1 MIKKILPT
9 LKKGCKFYYF
19 FPLIIVLCLFKLIP
33 FISAVVTSF
42 KQQYNYLTGDYNGL
56 GIENYTKI
64 FKDEFFFQALGNTAI
79 YVIFVVVLV
88 MLIGLPIAWCLYRTK
103 KGSAFFQT
111 AIFLPFVTSD
121 IAVGLSWRLMFN
133 DKGIIN
139 FLLGGANIG
148 WLTDANMSLITLII
162 FGVWS
167 SLPLAILI
175 YLCAMLNLDNNVIN
189 AARADGASDTK
200 IFFKVIIPNIM
211 PTILMTIITS
221 SISAWLEMNALFPLF
236 SGEPGPYYNVFTMV
250 YYIYNKM
257 QEGRY
262 AFGLACAAS
271 VMLFLCISVFLLLR
285 YFLSSKNKK
294 KQRRHYEQI

>member
-33 FISAVVTSF
+33 FVSAVITSF
-42 KQQYNYLTGDYNGL
+42 KQQYNYLTGNYNGL
-56 GIENYTKI
+56 GLSNYTKI

-79 YVIFVVVLV
+79 YVVFVVVLV
-88 MLIGLPIAWCLYRTK
+88 MIIGLPIAWCLYRTK

-121 IAVGLSWRLMFN
+121 IAVGLAWRLMFN

-148 WLTDANMSLITLII
+148 WLTDANMSLVTLII

-189 AARADGASDTK
+189 AARADGASDIK

-250 YYIYNKM
+250 YYIYSKM

-271 VMLFLCISVFLLLR
+271 VILFLCISMFLLLR
-285 YFLSSKNKK
+285 YFLSIKTKK
-294 KQRRHYEQI
+294 KQRRSYE

>member
-1 MIKKILPT
+1 MIKKFLPT

-33 FISAVVTSF
+33 FVSAVITSF
-42 KQQYNYLTGDYNGL
+42 KQQYNYLTGNYNGL
-56 GIENYTKI
+56 GLSNYTKI

-79 YVIFVVVLV
+79 YVVFVVVLV
-88 MLIGLPIAWCLYRTK
+88 MIIGLPIAWCLYRTK

-121 IAVGLSWRLMFN
+121 IAVGLAWRLMFN
-133 DKGIIN
+133 DKGIID

-148 WLTDANMSLITLII
+148 WLTDANMSLVTLII

-250 YYIYNKM
+250 YYIYSKM

-271 VMLFLCISVFLLLR
+271 VVLFLCISMFLLLR
-285 YFLSSKNKK
+285 YFLSIKTKK
-294 KQRRHYEQI
+294 KQRRSYE